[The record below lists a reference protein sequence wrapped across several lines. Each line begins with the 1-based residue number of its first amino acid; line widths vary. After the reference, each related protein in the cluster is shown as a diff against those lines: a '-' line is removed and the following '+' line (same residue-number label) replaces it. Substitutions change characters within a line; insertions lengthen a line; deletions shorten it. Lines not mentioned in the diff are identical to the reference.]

1 MNLFDIR
8 GKVAL
13 VTGGSKGIG
22 KGIALAF
29 ADAGADIAIV
39 SSHPLAETVAEIE
52 KYGVHCRAYAYD
64 FSDCSGLQGLVDQ
77 IVADFGTIDILVNN
91 AGAQLRHPC
100 VDFPENDWDYIMN
113 VNAKSVFFLCQAVGK
128 RMIARGYGKIINIA
142 SLASFQGGLK
152 IPAYAGSKGAVAQ
165 FTKSLANEWAPLG
178 VNVNCITPGYIDT
191 DMNVALMN
199 DPVRSRQILERIPA
213 GRWGLPD
220 DMAGAAIFLAS
231 RASDYIDGINLPVDG
246 GWLSR

>member
-8 GKVAL
+8 GQVAII
-13 VTGGSKGIG
+13 TGGSKGIG
-22 KGIALAF
+22 KGIALAY

-39 SSHPLAETVAEIE
+39 SSRPQPDTIEQIRQSGVRCLAYT
-52 KYGVHCRAYAYD
+52 YD
-64 FSDCSGLQGLVDQ
+64 LSNSNDLQSLVNQ
-77 IVADFGTIDILVNN
+77 ITADFGKIDILVNN

-100 VDFPENDWDYIMN
+100 AAFPEDDWDYIMN
-113 VNAKSVFFLCQAVGK
+113 VNAKSVFFLCQAVG
-128 RMIARGYGKIINIA
+128 RLMIAQGRGKIINIA

-165 FTKSLANEWAPLG
+165 FTKTLANEWAPLG

-191 DMNVALMN
+191 DMNEALMN

-220 DMAGAAIFLAS
+220 DLAGAAIFLAS
-231 RASDYIDGINLPVDG
+231 RASDYIDGVNLPVDG

>member
-1 MNLFDIR
+1 
-8 GKVAL
+8 
-13 VTGGSKGIG
+13 
-22 KGIALAF
+22 
-29 ADAGADIAIV
+29 
-39 SSHPLAETVAEIE
+39 
-52 KYGVHCRAYAYD
+52 
-64 FSDCSGLQGLVDQ
+64 
-77 IVADFGTIDILVNN
+77 
-91 AGAQLRHPC
+91 
-100 VDFPENDWDYIMN
+100 
-113 VNAKSVFFLCQAVGK
+113 
-128 RMIARGYGKIINIA
+128 
-142 SLASFQGGLK
+142 LK

-191 DMNVALMN
+191 DMNIALMN

-231 RASDYIDGINLPVDG
+231 KASDYIDGINIPVDG